1 MVTVL
6 CTVTIIQSIHK
17 EGATMEGQYCLYL
30 RKSRADHDAEKHGEG
45 ETLARHEQILK
56 ALANK
61 MEIEVSAIYK
71 EIVSGESISA
81 RPEMIKLLQEVENG
95 KWDGVI
101 VMEIERLA
109 RGATIDQGIVAQ
121 AFQLSGTRIITPTK
135 VYDPANEFD
144 EEYFEFGLFMS
155 RREYKTINRRIQR
168 GRKAAANEG
177 RYIASTAPLGYKRIK
192 LQNDKGWSLEV
203 IPEQADIIRLIFD
216 LYVNGEKNPDGSI
229 NKTGSTKICRLLDN
243 RNIKPISGGKW
254 SPASIRDILHNP
266 VYIGKIRWG
275 YDKYEKA
282 SQNGSVIIKRQR
294 SDDCIIAQG
303 LHEAIID
310 EETFNKAQKLLKSH
324 SKVSIQS
331 GKKLQNPLT
340 GLVYC
345 KKCGSL
351 MTRLAPTSKTPYAA
365 LKCPNR
371 YCNNISAPIYL
382 IEKKIISSLKMWLY
396 NYELNIQRNEIK
408 HISPTYNNSYDAL
421 EKERAML
428 KSQLDKTFD
437 LLERG
442 IYDDETFLERN
453 KTIKAKIEEC
463 NKSMNKLQ
471 ELKNSEEKAL
481 SIENNFIPAIKNIV
495 EGYDTIKDASMK
507 NELLK
512 AVIKKIEYIK
522 ETRNTRGKRDI
533 DNFSL
538 DLYPIMPYK

>member
-1 MVTVL
+1 M
-6 CTVTIIQSIHK
+6 K
-17 EGATMEGQYCLYL
+17 EKYCLYL
-30 RKSRADHDAEKHGEG
+30 RKSRADRDAEAHGEG

-61 MEIEVSAIYK
+61 MEIKISAVYK
-71 EIVSGESISA
+71 EIVSGETISA

-95 KWDGVI
+95 LWDGVI

-121 AFQLSGTRIITPTK
+121 AFQLSGTKIITPAK

-168 GRKAAANEG
+168 GRKAAASEG

-192 LQNDKGWSLEV
+192 LQNDKGWSLEIV
-203 IPEQADIIRLIFD
+203 PEQADIIRLIFD
-216 LYVNGEKNPDGSI
+216 LYVNGEKNSDGSI
-229 NKTGSTKICRLLDN
+229 NKAGSTKICRILDR
-243 RNIKPISGGKW
+243 RNIKPLSGGAW
-254 SPASIRDILHNP
+254 SPVSIRDILCNP
-266 VYIGKIRWG
+266 VYTGKIRWG
-275 YDKYEKA
+275 YDKYEKV
-282 SQNGSVIIKRQR
+282 SQNGSIITKRR
-294 SDDCIIAQG
+294 RTNDCIITQG
-303 LHEAIID
+303 LHKAIID
-310 EETFNKAQKLLKSH
+310 EETFNKAQELLKSH
-324 SKVSIQS
+324 SKISVQS
-331 GKKLQNPLT
+331 GKKLQNPLS

-345 KKCGSL
+345 KKCGHL

-382 IEKKIISSLKMWLY
+382 VEKKIISSLKMWLY

-408 HISPTYNNSYDAL
+408 HISPTYDNSYTTL
-421 EKERAML
+421 EKEAAML

-453 KTIKAKIEEC
+453 KAIKAKIEEC
-463 NKSMNKLQ
+463 NKAMNKLQ

-481 SIENNFIPAIKNIV
+481 SIENNFIPTVKNIV
-495 EGYDTIKDASMK
+495 DGYDTIKDASMK

-522 ETRNTRGKRDI
+522 ETRNTRGRRDI
-533 DNFSL
+533 DNFDL
-538 DLYPIMPYK
+538 VLYPIMPSK

>member
-1 MVTVL
+1 
-6 CTVTIIQSIHK
+6 
-17 EGATMEGQYCLYL
+17 MEGQYCLYL
-30 RKSRADHDAEKHGEG
+30 RKSRADRDAEMHGEG

-61 MEIEVSAIYK
+61 MEIKISAIYR
-71 EIVSGESISA
+71 EIVSGETISA
-81 RPEMIKLLQEVENG
+81 RPEMIKLLQEVESG
-95 KWDGVI
+95 KWNGVI

-121 AFQLSGTRIITPTK
+121 AFQLSGTKIITPTK

-192 LQNDKGWSLEV
+192 LQNDKGWSLEI

-216 LYVNGEKNPDGSI
+216 LYVNGETNPDGSI
-229 NKTGSTKICRLLDN
+229 NKIGSTKICRILDS
-243 RNIKPISGGKW
+243 RKIKPTTGDKW
-254 SPASIRDILHNP
+254 SPASIRDILRNP

-275 YDKYEKA
+275 YDKYEKT
-282 SQNGSVIIKRQR
+282 SQNGYIVTKRTRTDDYIIT
-294 SDDCIIAQG
+294 QG
-303 LHEAIID
+303 LHKAIID
-310 EETFNKAQKLLKSH
+310 DETFNKAQELLKSN
-324 SKVSIQS
+324 SKVSVPS
-331 GKKLQNPLT
+331 EKKLQNPLT

-371 YCNNISAPIYL
+371 YCTNISAPVYL
-382 IEKKIISSLKMWLY
+382 VEKKIISSLKTWLY
-396 NYELNIQRNEIK
+396 NYELDIQKSEIR
-408 HISPTYNNSYDAL
+408 HISSTYENSYTAL
-421 EKERAML
+421 EKENSVL
-428 KSQLDKTFD
+428 KSQLEKTFD

-453 KTIKAKIEEC
+453 KNIKAKIEEC
-463 NKSMNKLQ
+463 NKAMDKLQ
-471 ELKNSEEKAL
+471 KLKEAEEKAL
-481 SIENNFIPAIKNIV
+481 SIENDFIPTVKNIV
-495 EGYDTIKDASMK
+495 EGYDTIEDAGMK

-512 AVIKKIEYIK
+512 AVIKKIDYIK
-522 ETRNTRGKRDI
+522 EVKNTRGKRDL
-533 DNFSL
+533 DNFDL
-538 DLYPIMPYK
+538 TLYPIIPYK